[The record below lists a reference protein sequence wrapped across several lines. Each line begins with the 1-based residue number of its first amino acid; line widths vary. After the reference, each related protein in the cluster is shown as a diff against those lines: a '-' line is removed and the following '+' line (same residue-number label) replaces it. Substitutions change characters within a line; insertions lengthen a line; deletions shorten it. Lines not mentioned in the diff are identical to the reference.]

1 MQRPTKI
8 PTISLSNSPE
18 SPKKLKLIFQT
29 PKHKH
34 TSSLITP
41 KASNIKCKPLTTL
54 VSNSKLSISKLMS
67 PSLASLKLNSKHK
80 HAFSENASGLIKNL
94 NPIKGKQISSLDKK
108 PTWKSML
115 LPLTSETVLRLF
127 SSSLNSYEH
136 KEILSYTEIYYISYG
151 MPKLKPT
158 SQSNF
163 GFDDDKGDYKIFIS
177 DHIAYRYEIKSLM
190 GRGSFGQVVKVF
202 DHKEKKEI
210 ALKII
215 KNRPRFYQQALE
227 EIEILKYIKDKDP
240 NDIYCIVHILGDFV
254 FRNHMCIM
262 FDILSIDLYQYI
274 KLNNYQGLPLP
285 TIKKLA
291 AQILQALRLIDRYK
305 IIHCDLKPENILL
318 KSITGTTLKVIDFGS
333 ACFYEKRM
341 YTYIQSRFY
350 RSPEVILGLSY
361 TTSIDMWSFG
371 CILSE
376 LYTGKPIFPG
386 ENESD
391 QLLCIMEVLGLPP
404 KYLLDKG
411 TKVKLFFN
419 DDNKPKI
426 VLNSKGKKRSPATKS
441 LREILFGCED
451 GFYDLVEQCLEWDHH
466 KRITPDDALLHEW
479 MFEEYQI
486 QRVKRE
492 NMHQRACSDGSFLK
506 LPRKFDKLGSYIEG
520 TSNIAS

>member
-1 MQRPTKI
+1 MQKPTKI

-18 SPKKLKLIFQT
+18 SQKKLKLVFQT

-54 VSNSKLSISKLMS
+54 VSQSKLSISKLMS
-67 PSLASLKLNSKHK
+67 PSVACLKLNSKHK
-80 HAFSENASGLIKNL
+80 HAFSEHIPGSNKNSKLIKE
-94 NPIKGKQISSLDKK
+94 KQISSPEKK
-108 PTWKSML
+108 PTWKNML
-115 LPLTSETVLRLF
+115 LPITSETALQLF
-127 SSSLNSYEH
+127 SSSLNLHEQT
-136 KEILSYTEIYYISYG
+136 EIISYTEIYYIAYG
-151 MPKLKPT
+151 IPKLKPT
-158 SQSNF
+158 LQNNF
-163 GFDDDKGDYKIFIS
+163 IFDDDKGDYKIFIS
-177 DHIAYRYEIKSLM
+177 DQIAYRYEIKSLM
-190 GRGSFGQVVKVF
+190 GRGSFGQVVKAY

-240 NDIYCIVHILGDFV
+240 NEVYCVVHLLGSFV

-262 FDILSIDLYQYI
+262 FEMLSIDLYQYI
-274 KLNNYQGLPLP
+274 KLNKFQGLPLP

-291 AQILQALRLIDRYK
+291 RQILQALRLIDRYK

-318 KSITGTTLKVIDFGS
+318 KSITGTALKVIDFGS

-376 LYTGKPIFPG
+376 LYTGRPIFPG

-404 KYLLDKG
+404 EYLLDKG
-411 TKVKLFFN
+411 TRVKLFF

-426 VLNSKGKKRSPATKS
+426 VQNSKGKKRYPGTKN
-441 LREILFGCED
+441 LRDILFECDD
-451 GFYDLVEQCLEWDHH
+451 GFYDLVEQCLEWDHN
-466 KRITPDDALLHEW
+466 KRITPDEALLHDW
-479 MFEEYQI
+479 MLEEDQM
-486 QRVKRE
+486 QKVKK
-492 NMHQRACSDGSFLK
+492 NIHQRTCSDVNLLNFPK
-506 LPRKFDKLGSYIEG
+506 RFDKLGSFIEE